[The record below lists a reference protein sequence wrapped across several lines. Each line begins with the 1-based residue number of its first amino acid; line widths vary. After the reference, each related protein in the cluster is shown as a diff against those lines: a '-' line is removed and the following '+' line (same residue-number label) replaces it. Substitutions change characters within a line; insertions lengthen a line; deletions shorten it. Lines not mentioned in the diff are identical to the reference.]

1 MNVTTIGAGNL
12 GRGIGHRLVYQRADG
27 VLPNICFQHLRHTC
41 AMLPLTKGSYPVDSR
56 APLARHSHNVGLV
69 LAVMSSIGERGAVVM
84 EEKLPSFDLRSL
96 CPAAQDVGM
105 VLRYPVEATGHP
117 PPLCEYIPCAPLIG
131 GVLLSV
137 NGSALAFAM
146 CALIL

>member
-69 LAVMSSIGERGAVVM
+69 HLQERFWAMRCSAAYELAERTT
-84 EEKLPSFDLRSL
+84 RSL
-96 CPAAQDVGM
+96 VNTHKASQSIAQNV
-105 VLRYPVEATGHP
+105 
-117 PPLCEYIPCAPLIG
+117 
-131 GVLLSV
+131 S
-137 NGSALAFAM
+137 
-146 CALIL
+146 

>member
-41 AMLPLTKGSYPVDSR
+41 AMLPLTKGSYLVDSR

-84 EEKLPSFDLRSL
+84 ERSSPHSTYEASVQLHKMLGWSCGIRSRQQAILRPFVSISRALPS
-96 CPAAQDVGM
+96 
-105 VLRYPVEATGHP
+105 
-117 PPLCEYIPCAPLIG
+117 
-131 GVLLSV
+131 
-137 NGSALAFAM
+137 
-146 CALIL
+146 